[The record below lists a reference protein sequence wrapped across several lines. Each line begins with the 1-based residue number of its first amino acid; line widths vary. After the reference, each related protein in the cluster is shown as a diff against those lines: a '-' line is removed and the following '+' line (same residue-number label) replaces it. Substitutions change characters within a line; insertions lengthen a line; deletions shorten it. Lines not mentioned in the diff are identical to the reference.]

1 MASALLDSPIKK
13 VSWSMLKA
21 GAARETKW
29 GSEVMDNSGAVDSVN
44 TGLGKTWGLTVGL
57 SGFFILMLSLVV
69 PLGEAIGRSV
79 IILLPVFWLARLVI
93 AHRSGCMT
101 RRFNFLN
108 NAGIEPALVVWKARV
123 VNRSSD
129 RCSYWSNWIR
139 ESFMCLVLWFL
150 LGSAALSPL
159 ASLFGVV

>member
-1 MASALLDSPIKK
+1 
-13 VSWSMLKA
+13 MLKA

>member
-1 MASALLDSPIKK
+1 
-13 VSWSMLKA
+13 MLK
-21 GAARETKW
+21 GRAAWESKW
-29 GSEVMDNSGAVDSVN
+29 GNEVMENGSIVDSVN

-57 SGFFILMLSLVV
+57 SVFFILMLSLVV

-108 NAGIEPALVVWKARV
+108 NAGIEPALVVCNARV

-129 RCSYWSNWIR
+129 RWSYWSNWIR
-139 ESFMCLVLWFL
+139 ESFMCLVLWLL
-150 LGSAALSPL
+150 LGPAALSPL
-159 ASLFGVV
+159 VSPFLGDLVRLLN